1 MEKNHH
7 TLIMLTDLTPVPL
20 NTVASI
26 ISIHSFI
33 AFMRTKH
40 NGDSTSMLRS
50 RQCDIIDWD
59 ACAGVPSFSFND
71 RSHFKQPLFN
81 EHIAFTLNHNI
92 GLYPNAGQ

>member
-1 MEKNHH
+1 M
-7 TLIMLTDLTPVPL
+7 MLTDLTPVPL

-59 ACAGVPSFSFND
+59 ACAGSFLSHCAGVPSFSFND

-81 EHIAFTLNHNI
+81 EHIVFTLNHNI